1 MLVYLSMTVSNLNIL
16 TLDES
21 GQGYAFLIKG
31 RDSYTICV
39 RKCSQTY
46 KVNLLKVDLLGR
58 KTFLNLEDLEQA
70 RRALFDVAN
79 RVNSVPGKTHLPTQ
93 VFLSLNVLSIF
104 EKDYNKY
111 FVFKLTNCGEY
122 EVLSEE
128 IPTFEEAVNELNIIS
143 KGLRCKIIPSLLT
156 KWMKMEVLYPPNLR
170 DL

>member
-1 MLVYLSMTVSNLNIL
+1 MTVSNLNII
-16 TLDES
+16 TLDQSE
-21 GQGYAFLIKG
+21 QGYAFLIKG

-46 KVNLLKVDLLGR
+46 KVNLLKVDVVGR
-58 KTFLNLEDLEQA
+58 KTFLKLEDFEQA
-70 RRALFDVAN
+70 RRALFEVAN

-104 EKDYNKY
+104 EQDYNKY

-128 IPTFEEAVNELNIIS
+128 IRTLEEAVNKLNVVSKEL
-143 KGLRCKIIPSLLT
+143 KCKIIPSLLT
-156 KWMKMEVLYPPNLR
+156 KWMKMEVLYLPNLR